1 MTSRG
6 TTTISEHDCLTLLR
20 KHSFGRVGVTIAGDI
35 IVLPVYYAVLRDE
48 EIVFRTDPG
57 TKLSAGLL
65 GIRVAF
71 EVDSRDPPWSVLVR
85 GHAHEMRDT
94 EAFEAARN
102 EIPDEWPTGER
113 ERIVRISIEKITGRR
128 LPDDE

>member
-1 MTSRG
+1 
-6 TTTISEHDCLTLLR
+6 
-20 KHSFGRVGVTIAGDI
+20 
-35 IVLPVYYAVLRDE
+35 
-48 EIVFRTDPG
+48 
-57 TKLSAGLL
+57 
-65 GIRVAF
+65 
-71 EVDSRDPPWSVLVR
+71 
-85 GHAHEMRDT
+85 MRDT

>member
-6 TTTISEHDCLTLLR
+6 TESISEHECRALLR
-20 KHSFGRVGVTIAGDI
+20 KHSFGRIGVNIADDI
-35 IVLPVYYAVLRDE
+35 VVLPVYYAVLGDD

-65 GIRVAF
+65 GTRVAF
-71 EVDSRDPPWSVLVR
+71 EIDSQAPPWSVLVR

-94 EAFEAARN
+94 EDTETARG
-102 EIPDEWPTGER
+102 EIPSEWPVGER
-113 ERIVRISIEKITGRR
+113 ERIVRISVEQITGRR